1 MATDDHSDV
10 PKGRL
15 RQAAVADV
23 PGIQK
28 LIMFY
33 ANKRKMLPVSLSR
46 LYEDIRDFFVY
57 EIDGEVVACAALHIV
72 WEDIA
77 EVRSVAVKQE
87 LRGKGLGRVLVDAC
101 RGEAKRL
108 GLPRVFCL
116 TYSVKFFQ
124 ALGFHEVDKASL
136 PHKIWADCINCPQFP
151 DCSEVPMVSDLV
163 PPGEAPAA
171 PEASSDA

>member
-1 MATDDHSDV
+1 MANDDKCEL
-10 PKGRL
+10 PEGRL
-15 RQAAVADV
+15 RPAAVADV
-23 PGIQK
+23 PSIQK

-46 LYEDIRDFFVY
+46 LYEDLRDFFVY
-57 EIDGEVVACAALHIV
+57 ETGGGVVACAALHIV

-87 LRGKGLGRVLVDAC
+87 LRGKGIGRVLVDAC
-101 RGEAKRL
+101 SNEAKRL

-124 ALGFHEVDKASL
+124 ALGFREVDKASL

-151 DCSEVPMVSDLV
+151 DCSEVPMVCDLV
-163 PPGEAPAA
+163 PRP
-171 PEASSDA
+171 SDGGGNP